1 MTPGGPPVVQSEM
14 TLLLLAI
21 GLLAGVIASVSGFG
35 IGSLLT
41 PALALAVDARLAV
54 ALAALPHAAGTLQ
67 RFWLLRRDL
76 DRRVFGGF
84 GVASAF
90 GGLAG
95 AVLQT
100 RAPARALGV
109 VFGVLLLMA
118 GTFEL
123 TGVVRKVRWSRGAAW
138 VAGTLSGALGGL
150 VGNQGGVRTAAM
162 LGFEVAPAAFVATAT
177 AAALLVDAA
186 RLPVYLATQGPSIWA
201 EWRLLV
207 PATVGVVAGT
217 ALGTRLL
224 RGLAP
229 PTFRRAVAGLLLALG
244 AYMLARSAAGL

>member
-1 MTPGGPPVVQSEM
+1 VV
-14 TLLLLAI
+14 
-21 GLLAGVIASVSGFG
+21 ASVSGFG

-41 PALALAVDARLAV
+41 PAFALAVDARLAV

-67 RFWLLRRDL
+67 RLWLLRRHL

-84 GVASAF
+84 GVASAL

-95 AVLQT
+95 GLLQT
-100 RAPARALGV
+100 RAPAGALSA
-109 VFGVLLLMA
+109 VFGALLLAA

-123 TGVVRKVRWSRGAAW
+123 TGVLRRVRWSRRAAW
-138 VAGTLSGALGGL
+138 AAGTLSGVLGGL

-186 RLPVYLATQGPSIWA
+186 RVPVYLATQGDAVWA
-201 EWRLLV
+201 HAALLA
-207 PATVGVVAGT
+207 PATLGVVVGT
-217 ALGTRLL
+217 AVGARVLGAL
-224 RGLAP
+224 P
-229 PTFRRAVAGLLLALG
+229 PPAFRRAVAVLLLALG
-244 AYMLARSAAGL
+244 AYMLAQGARSPAPWRGRAGAAESAR